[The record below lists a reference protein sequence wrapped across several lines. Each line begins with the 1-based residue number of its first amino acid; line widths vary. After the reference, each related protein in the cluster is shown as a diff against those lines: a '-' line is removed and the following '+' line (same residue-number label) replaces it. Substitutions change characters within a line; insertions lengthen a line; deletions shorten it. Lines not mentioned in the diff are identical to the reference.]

1 VSVDSDALTLRL
13 MLRDGEEEQRFTA
26 AKVPY
31 VCPDMP
37 R

>member
-1 VSVDSDALTLRL
+1 VLQVHLPGGA
-13 MLRDGEEEQRFTA
+13 EEQRFA
-26 AKVPY
+26 AATVPY